1 MEFDVIDDLTG
12 TQTIATGS
20 GIRELGRLRKRYGRG
35 RWRKRKGF
43 AEIRPPSGEIVQ
55 AELHWYE
62 ATGIGKREVKDQGVH
77 LERAY
82 MAKAAK
88 RLFICLDNAGY
99 EVSLERR
106 KIYVALPDTK
116 AERAG
121 YLRIIDESGED
132 YLYPAQRFVAA
143 ELPVSTRRAV
153 LQAA

>member
-1 MEFDVIDDLTG
+1 MDFDVVGDITE
-12 TQTIATGS
+12 TETIATGA
-20 GIRELGRLRKRYGRG
+20 GIRERR
-35 RWRKRKGF
+35 
-43 AEIRPPSGEIVQ
+43 
-55 AELHWYE
+55 
-62 ATGIGKREVKDQGVH
+62 ATHMG
-77 LERAY
+77 
-82 MAKAAK
+82 KAAK

-106 KIYVALPDTK
+106 KIYVALPDSK

-153 LQAA
+153 LHAA